1 VNGYRLGRR
10 LVLLFD
16 YDGTLVPIAPH
27 PELAVLDR
35 RGRRLL
41 SSLARLPRVSVGVIS
56 GRALDDLESMV
67 GLEDVYYAGVTGLEV
82 EFAGGTRFR
91 HPVATQALVT
101 MSQAFERF
109 EAVIADL
116 PGAWVENKQI
126 GLTVHYRDLKSEFVP
141 RLCTRV
147 MQIVQEVARPLR
159 IVEGPMALEI
169 TPSGD
174 CHKGSAVRD
183 ILQCLG
189 SVQTMSLYAGDD
201 ANDADAFV
209 EVAARGGVCVGIGPQ
224 APTSAQYCLDTPGAL
239 LATLEAL
246 YQELCSPA

>member
-1 VNGYRLGRR
+1 MSELESSLCARLVNGYRLGQR

-82 EFAGGTRFR
+82 ELAGGTRFR
-91 HPVATQALVT
+91 HPVASRALVT
-101 MSQAFERF
+101 MSQALERF

-116 PGAWVENKQI
+116 P
-126 GLTVHYRDLKSEFVP
+126 
-141 RLCTRV
+141 
-147 MQIVQEVARPLR
+147 
-159 IVEGPMALEI
+159 
-169 TPSGD
+169 
-174 CHKGSAVRD
+174 
-183 ILQCLG
+183 
-189 SVQTMSLYAGDD
+189 
-201 ANDADAFV
+201 
-209 EVAARGGVCVGIGPQ
+209 
-224 APTSAQYCLDTPGAL
+224 
-239 LATLEAL
+239 
-246 YQELCSPA
+246 